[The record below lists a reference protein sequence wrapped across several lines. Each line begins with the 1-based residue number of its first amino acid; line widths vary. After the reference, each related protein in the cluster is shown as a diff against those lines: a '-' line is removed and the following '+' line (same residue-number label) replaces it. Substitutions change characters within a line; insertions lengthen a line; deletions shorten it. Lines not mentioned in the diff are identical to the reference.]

1 MRRVIEM
8 TIIILI
14 LFIAFMIIPLIIFA
28 FATNRYFNEMERIEK
43 QKIDIMINALKE
55 LWKEN

>member
-1 MRRVIEM
+1 MVIDM
-8 TIIILI
+8 AIIILI

-43 QKIDIMINALKE
+43 QKIDIMINALEELGKE
-55 LWKEN
+55 D

>member
-43 QKIDIMINALKE
+43 QKIDIMINALEE

>member
-1 MRRVIEM
+1 MVIDM
-8 TIIILI
+8 AIIILI

-43 QKIDIMINALKE
+43 QKIDIMINALEEFGKE
-55 LWKEN
+55 D

>member
-1 MRRVIEM
+1 MA
-8 TIIILI
+8 IIILI

-43 QKIDIMINALKE
+43 QKIDIVINALEE
-55 LWKEN
+55 LWKED

>member
-43 QKIDIMINALKE
+43 QKIDIMINALEE
-55 LWKEN
+55 LWKED